1 MYEPKIVGFLCT
13 WCSYTGADTAGIAR
27 MKYPANLRAVRVPCS
42 GRVSPELIMR
52 AFDQGA
58 DGVLVLGCHIGE
70 CHYDS
75 GNHRTAKRIPAL
87 HALLTFAG
95 LEPERLRLDWVS
107 ASEGERFSR
116 IVTEFTDSV
125 KALGPARWRV
135 SSDHYPVRRS
145 QLSVP
150 YRNSHPDSLFELPTD
165 YYQLVTEM
173 IQDKARELLESKQ
186 VACVIGYETGLRG
199 QTRPA
204 FIHLPEEVDRLVW
217 NQACTHNLMVY
228 LREKLHPRKPGSD
241 PLPPVAVV
249 CKPCDSRA
257 VNMLLAENQFNR
269 EQVHVIGVVCP
280 GVVEK
285 SIKWPVSSHQS
296 PLITDYYPLTTS
308 VLQAR
313 CQTCTQRVPFTYDS
327 LAGDPRQAPQ
337 PVDSLSMGYPLETI
351 IQLKQAL
358 PEERLDFW
366 LSQFDRCL
374 RCYACRQACPL
385 CNCPTCLY
393 ERDDS
398 LWVGMG
404 LGVNEKRAFHLG
416 RAYHLAG
423 RCIGCNECERVC
435 PVGIPISL
443 LNRLLADEIA
453 ATFDYHAGYT
463 IAPSPFVTILGGE
476 EG

>member
-1 MYEPKIVGFLCT
+1 MFEPKIVGFLCT
-13 WCSYTGADTAGIAR
+13 WCSYTGADSAGIAR

-52 AFDQGA
+52 AFDQSA

-87 HALLTFAG
+87 HTLLTFAG

-116 IVTEFTDSV
+116 IVTEFTESV
-125 KALGPARWRV
+125 RALGPARWRV
-135 SSDHYPVRRS
+135 SSQQDQVGSRW
-145 QLSVP
+145 LSVP
-150 YRNSHPDSLFELPTD
+150 IQKSHTDALFQLPTD
-165 YYQLVTEM
+165 YYQLLSVA
-173 IQDKARELLESKQ
+173 IQDKARELLESQQ
-186 VACVIGYETGLRG
+186 VACVIGYETGRRG

-204 FIHLPEEVDRLVW
+204 FVYSPEDVDRLIW
-217 NQACTHNLMVY
+217 NQDCTHNLTTY
-228 LREKLHPRKPGSD
+228 LREKLRSHKPGAEP
-241 PLPPVAVV
+241 PLPVAVV

-257 VNMLLAENQFNR
+257 VNMLLAETQFTR

-280 GVVEK
+280 GVMERSKQWSVA
-285 SIKWPVSSHQS
+285 SGQS
-296 PLITDYYPLTTS
+296 VRATDDYLLTTPG
-308 VLQAR
+308 LQPR
-313 CQTCTQRVPFTYDS
+313 CQTCTQRTPFVYDT
-327 LAGDPRQAPQ
+327 LVGDSALAPQ
-337 PVDSLSMGYPLETI
+337 PGESSALGFPLETVA
-351 IQLKQAL
+351 QLKQAS
-358 PEERLDFW
+358 PQERMEFW

-374 RCYACRQACPL
+374 RCYACRQACPM

-398 LWVGMG
+398 LWVGMDIE
-404 LGVNEKRAFHLG
+404 VNEKRAFHLG

-423 RCIGCNECERVC
+423 RCIGCDECERVC

-443 LNRLLADEIA
+443 LNRMLADEMA
-453 ATFDYHAGYT
+453 ASFDHHAGYT
-463 IAPSPFVTILGGE
+463 IAPSPFITILGGE